1 MENERYIQIGFTAL
15 RDPITGDYLPS
26 VPMYIKA
33 EDAALSDYEKL
44 ESNAEKKLALLM
56 RRYIKEC
63 QKVRI

>member
-56 RRYIKEC
+56 RR
-63 QKVRI
+63 